1 MMELYIKKFEELTNQ
16 ELYKIIEARINVFV
30 VEQDC
35 PYHECDNKDQDSFH
49 LFYQEQDQIAAYLRI
64 IPSGLSYPEISIGR
78 VLVKKEFRR
87 QGLGLKQV
95 QQAISFIE
103 NNMDTKAVRISA
115 QEYILDF
122 YKSLGFEVVSDRYLE
137 DDIPHYEML
146 LKL

>member
-49 LFYQEQDQIAAYLRI
+49 LFYQEKDQIAAYLRI
-64 IPSGLSYPEISIGR
+64 IPPGLSYPEASIGR

-87 QGLGLKQV
+87 QGLGLKQM

-103 NNMDTKAVRISA
+103 NNMDTEVVRISA